1 MLDLLVS
8 KQCYFTS
15 VYLTKLLFYHCP
27 KTNLTSNSACLNLT
41 CRYSS
46 GDSDDDKD
54 LYDERDQ

>member
-8 KQCYFTS
+8 KQCYFTL
-15 VYLTKLLFYHCP
+15 VYLTKLLFYHRP
-27 KTNLTSNSACLNLT
+27 KTNLISNSACLNFT
-41 CRYSS
+41 CWYSS